1 MFTFEGQTVLITGA
15 AGGIGRCLSFGYAAA
30 GARTILT
37 DVNEDAG
44 RQLVEEIQA
53 AGGQAVFIAA
63 DLGSPAQVE
72 ALFKGVNDIGGTLD
86 ILINNAGFGIWKS
99 PLELS
104 VEEWDSVVNV
114 NLRGTF
120 LCAREAAVR
129 MKGQGKGRIVNIAST
144 RAAMSEPN
152 GEAYAATKGGIVS
165 LTHALAVSLGGY
177 GVTVNCISPGWIEN
191 GDYEALRPADHAQH
205 PAGRVGKPDDILK
218 ACFYLTGP
226 GNDFVTG
233 INLTVDGGMTHRMIY
248 EE

>member
-15 AGGIGRCLSFGYAAA
+15 TGGIGRHLSYGYAAA
-30 GARTILT
+30 GARTIMT
-37 DVNEDAG
+37 DKDGAAG
-44 RQLVEEIQA
+44 QQLAKKIRES
-53 AGGQAVFIAA
+53 GGQAEFIAA
-63 DLGSPAQVE
+63 DLSSPAHIA
-72 ALFKGVNDIGGTLD
+72 ALFNGVNEQGGTLD
-86 ILINNAGFGIWKS
+86 ILVNNAGFGIWKS

-104 VEEWDSVVNV
+104 VEEWDSVMNV

-120 LCAREAAVR
+120 LCAREAAIR
-129 MKGQGKGRIVNIAST
+129 MKAQGKGRIVNIAST

-165 LTHALAVSLGGY
+165 LTHALAVSLGGH
-177 GVTVNCISPGWIEN
+177 GITVNCISPGWIEN
-191 GDYEALRPADHAQH
+191 GDYDALRPADHEQH
-205 PAGRVGKPDDILK
+205 PSGRVGKPDDILK
-218 ACFYLTGP
+218 ACFYLTGA

>member
-15 AGGIGRCLSFGYAAA
+15 TGGIGRHLAYGYAAA

-37 DVNEDAG
+37 DVEEAAGQRLAEDI
-44 RQLVEEIQA
+44 RQ
-53 AGGQAVFIAA
+53 AGGQTVFIVA
-63 DLGSPAQVE
+63 DLGLPAQVE
-72 ALFKGVNDIGGTLD
+72 MLFNHVNELGGELD

-99 PLELS
+99 PLELT
-104 VEEWDSVVNV
+104 VEEWDRVVNV

-129 MKGQGKGRIVNIAST
+129 MKAQGKGRIVNIAST

-165 LTHALAVSLGGY
+165 LTHALAVSLGGS
-177 GVTVNCISPGWIEN
+177 GITVNCISPGWIEN
-191 GDYEALRPADHAQH
+191 GDYDALRTEDHTQH
-205 PAGRVGKPDDILK
+205 PSGRVGKPDDILK
-218 ACFYLTGP
+218 ACFYLTGA

-248 EE
+248 AE

>member
-1 MFTFEGQTVLITGA
+1 MFTFEGQSVLITGA
-15 AGGIGRCLSFGYAAA
+15 TGGIGRHLSFGYAAA

-37 DVNEDAG
+37 DKDEAAG
-44 RQLVEEIQA
+44 QQLAKEIRE
-53 AGGQAVFIAA
+53 AGGQAEFFAA
-63 DLGSPAQVE
+63 DLGSPADIA
-72 ALFKGVNDIGGTLD
+72 ALFNRVNEQAESID

-104 VEEWDSVVNV
+104 VEEWDNVVNV

-120 LCAREAAVR
+120 LCAREAAIR
-129 MKGQGKGRIVNIAST
+129 MKAQGRGRIVNIAST

-165 LTHALAVSLGGY
+165 LTHALAVSLGGH
-177 GVTVNCISPGWIEN
+177 GITVNCISPGWIEN
-191 GDYEALRPADHAQH
+191 GDYDALRPADHAQH
-205 PAGRVGKPDDILK
+205 PSGRVGKPDDILK